1 MRATRAAAATGALML
16 ALAGCAGT
24 GSDKAITEP
33 VSNRP
38 NAQDRTWVTKT
49 HQGNLAEIAAGKLAE
64 RRGAD
69 KAVRSMG
76 GTLISDHK
84 GSDTQLRRT
93 ASKLGL
99 SMPLGPDAEQR
110 AVGDRLAHESGK
122 KFDRDFIKSMT
133 AAHKT
138 AIAQTTT
145 EINQGDD
152 AAVRTLADKAMPV
165 LKKHLWMLQHIQ
177 P

>member
-1 MRATRAAAATGALML
+1 MRVTRAAAVTGALAL

-24 GSDKAITEP
+24 GSNKEVSEP
-33 VSNRP
+33 VANKP

-49 HQGNLAEIAAGKLAE
+49 HQSNLAEIAAGKLAQQ
-64 RRGAD
+64 RGD
-69 KAVRSMG
+69 SKAVRSMG
-76 GTLISDHK
+76 GTLVSDHK
-84 GSDTQLRRT
+84 GMDTQLRRT

-99 SMPLGPDAEQR
+99 SMPLGPDAKQR
-110 AVGDRLAHESGK
+110 AVGDRLSHESGK

-152 AAVRTLADKAMPV
+152 AAVRTLADKALPV
-165 LKKHLWMLQHIQ
+165 LKKHLWMLQRIK